1 MTELRYVG
9 GLEAVE
15 VDRQVLHK
23 GDTVEVDTDRAK
35 DMIATGDFERVGD
48 KHKAAEKKKEPDNG

>member
-15 VDRQVLHK
+15 VDHQVLRK
-23 GDTVEVDTDRAK
+23 GDTVEVDSDRAK
-35 DMIATGDFERVGD
+35 DMVATGDFERVSD
-48 KHKAAEKKKEPDNG
+48 KKKKEPDNG